1 VYALALEWALLPTED
16 QRHHAGD
23 RLADLVRSSGF
34 RISTGFVGTPL
45 ITDALTNSRH
55 LDVAYRLLLQTG
67 CPSWLYAVTMGATT
81 VWERWDGMLPDGAIN
96 PGEMTSFNH
105 YAFGAVA
112 DWLHRTVA
120 GLAPAAPGYREL
132 LVRPAVARN
141 LTAAAARHRTP
152 YGDAEVAW
160 ERSDARLTLHVVVP
174 VGTAATVHVPGQA
187 EPVRVGHGTHTWE
200 TADPAA
206 VDGPLPAQAS
216 VRDVLDHEA
225 TWQQVVA
232 AAVETGV
239 ASDEAQVATRLQP
252 YLDAPPSRLVD
263 ALAPPG
269 LVEGGQGLQA
279 KLDGLLPLPP

>member
-1 VYALALEWALLPTED
+1 
-16 QRHHAGD
+16 
-23 RLADLVRSSGF
+23 
-34 RISTGFVGTPL
+34 
-45 ITDALTNSRH
+45 
-55 LDVAYRLLLQTG
+55 
-67 CPSWLYAVTMGATT
+67 
-81 VWERWDGMLPDGAIN
+81 
-96 PGEMTSFNH
+96 
-105 YAFGAVA
+105 
-112 DWLHRTVA
+112 
-120 GLAPAAPGYREL
+120 
-132 LVRPAVARN
+132 VARS

-160 ERSDARLTLHVVVP
+160 ERSDGRLTLHVVVP
-174 VGTAATVHVPGQA
+174 VGAAATVHVPGQA

-206 VDGPLPAQAS
+206 VDGPLPAQAT

-232 AAVETGV
+232 AAAETGV
-239 ASDEAQVATRLQP
+239 ASDEAQAATRLQAF
-252 YLDAPPSRLVD
+252 LDASASRLVD